1 MPHHHILIVDDD
13 EDDRFLL
20 QGGFS
25 QAGYSGHLKFV
36 ASVEAALKH
45 LQQLSPPFYPS
56 LIVLDFNR
64 TGPNGSE
71 LLSHVHQM
79 EEGHSIRLVFYTK
92 GMRPL
97 VRELLL
103 GCGAAACLEKPS
115 TPKEVPSVVQSLL
128 GLIHNPIT
136 RE

>member
-1 MPHHHILIVDDD
+1 VDE
-13 EDDRFLL
+13 EDRYLL

-56 LIVLDFNR
+56 LIVLEVNR

-71 LLSHVHQM
+71 LLSHLHQM
-79 EEGHSIRLVFYTK
+79 EESHSIPLVFYTK

-103 GCGAAACLEKPS
+103 SRGAAACLEKPT
-115 TPKEVPSVVQSLL
+115 TPKEVPAVVQSLL
-128 GLIHNPIT
+128 QLIHTPIST
-136 RE
+136 EQ